1 MKVSSVR
8 SRKAFT
14 LIELLVVI
22 AIIAILIGLLLP
34 AVQKVREAAART
46 QCTNNL
52 KQMGIALH
60 AHHDGLGA
68 FPAGVT
74 LGKSQTSGAGW
85 WGGGNVA
92 PMYDNPP
99 NGWAWTAPAP
109 LTSYPIDGYWGYQV
123 RIAPYL
129 EQENLARVVN
139 NAVTTA
145 NAARTP
151 GNAWPWWM
159 PIPGMTGSKSFVV
172 SQTFKIY
179 SCPSDTRG
187 LLTWNSGAGQEHALT
202 SYMGVPGRDSYK
214 ETLPGTGN
222 PTATAAKLPG
232 QDGILYVNSKVRMTS
247 ITDGT
252 SNTVMIGERPPDHTT
267 EYGWMW
273 VAWGYDYCG
282 FGAGDMLLGVRER
295 IASSGQPGYGRCGGG
310 MTTTPALYRPGRP
323 TDPTDFNHFWS
334 LHPGGGMW
342 LMADGSVR
350 FISYSAGAAVVTQV
364 NGVNVTLLEAMASRA
379 GGEVFNADQ

>member
-1 MKVSSVR
+1 MTHSHR
-8 SRKAFT
+8 AARKGFT

-52 KQMGIALH
+52 KQMGLALH
-60 AHHDGLGA
+60 NHHDVQGK

-85 WGGGNVA
+85 WGGGNV
-92 PMYDNPP
+92 PPRYDAPP
-99 NGWAWTAPAP
+99 NGWANATTTYPA
-109 LTSYPIDGYWGYQV
+109 DGYWGYQL

-129 EQENLARVVN
+129 EQDNIAKVP
-139 NAVTTA
+139 TA
-145 NAARTP
+145 AGP
-151 GNAWPWWM
+151 FAWPWWLQ
-159 PIPGMTGSKSFVV
+159 IPGMTGSKSYVV

-187 LLTWNSGAGQEHALT
+187 LMTWSDGAHEHALT
-202 SYMGVPGRDSYK
+202 SYMGVTGRDSYQ

-222 PTATAAKLPG
+222 PTATSAKLPG
-232 QDGILYVNSKVRMTS
+232 QDGILYVNSKVR
-247 ITDGT
+247 IAAVTDGT
-252 SNTVMIGERPPDHTT
+252 SNTVMIGERPPDNTT

-273 VAWGYDYCG
+273 VAWGYDGYG
-282 FGAGDMLLGVRER
+282 FGAGDCLLGVRER
-295 IASSGQPGYGRCGGG
+295 IPSMR
-310 MTTTPALYRPGRP
+310 TTPALYRPGTPSNP
-323 TDPTDFNHFWS
+323 TDWNHYWS

-350 FISYSAGAAVVTQV
+350 FIPYSAGAAVVTQV
-364 NGVNVTLLEAMASRA
+364 NAINVTLLECLASRD
-379 GGEVFNADQ
+379 GGEVFQNN